1 MLNLV
6 NLPVSS
12 FTILMLVVWCLVSI
26 RNKRAVIMLIA
37 LLIYTCINAITT
49 TNFTGFIITATL
61 FLVASVANIN
71 ISSQFRRAFLCFG
84 AVYFIGAVDQAIYY
98 HIEIDT
104 YFDRIQPYL
113 VTAIN
118 AYLLAHLLSDG
129 GKQGANSYGMRTT
142 TFCRRLFRL
151 SLRKTG

>member
-1 MLNLV
+1 MLSLNGLV
-6 NLPVSS
+6 ISN
-12 FTILMLVVWCLVSI
+12 FDIAMLVVWCLVSI
-26 RNKRAVIMLIA
+26 RNKRAIIMA
-37 LLIYTCINAITT
+37 TAVVIYTLVQAISPYNFPDFLTT
-49 TNFTGFIITATL
+49 SIL
-61 FLVASVANIN
+61 FLVASVTNISL
-71 ISSQFRRAFLCFG
+71 SSQFRKAFLCFG

-98 HIEIDT
+98 HVEVDT

-129 GKQGANSYGMRTT
+129 GKQGANSYGVRAT
-142 TFCRRLFRL
+142 TFCRRYFRL

>member
-1 MLNLV
+1 MLNLGS
-6 NLPVSS
+6 LPVSS
-12 FTILMLVVWCLVSI
+12 FTILMLVVWCLASI
-26 RNKRAVIMLIA
+26 RNKRAFIMIYA

-49 TNFTGFIITATL
+49 TNFTGFIVTSAL
-61 FLVASVANIN
+61 FLTASASNIN
-71 ISSQFRRAFLCFG
+71 ISSQFRRAFLWFG
-84 AVYFIGAVDQAIYY
+84 AVYFIGASDQAIYY
-98 HIEIDT
+98 HIEVDT
-104 YFDRIQPYL
+104 YFDRTQPYL

-129 GKQGANSYGMRTT
+129 GRQGANSYGMRAT